1 MAQQDTTALLLTTVQ
16 EQLLTQGY
24 ARLTIESVA
33 AASGVAK
40 TTIYRRWKSKAEMV
54 FSLMIESFEGTPFNP
69 PNSNPTT
76 LVDDLRTAVA
86 FTFARLDSPIA
97 RAALIGVLADSIH
110 DIALHERL
118 FAEFMPPARLG
129 AQAIVDR
136 ANARGETLRPDSAA
150 IIHASILGTL
160 TAWIHLFDE
169 ERPADLIDLISR
181 QCLIAVE
188 TSLPDSPPTLER

>member
-1 MAQQDTTALLLTTVQ
+1 MTQRDTTALLFATVQ
-16 EQLLTQGY
+16 EQLLALGY

-33 AASGVAK
+33 ASSGVAK

-54 FSLMIESFEGTPFNP
+54 FSLMLSSFEGTPFSP

-76 LVDDLRTAVA
+76 LMDDLRTAVA

-97 RAALIGVLADSIH
+97 REALIGVLADSIH
-110 DIALHERL
+110 DAELHDRL

-136 ANARGETLRPDSAA
+136 AAARGETLRPDAA
-150 IIHASILGTL
+150 VIIHATVLGSL

-169 ERPADLIDLISR
+169 ERPTDLIEVIAR
-181 QCLIAVE
+181 QCLAAITA
-188 TSLPDSPPTLER
+188 SPDPPSVPER